1 MKRDPAER
9 YIKERMDSISVKKI
23 RPLFLWCQ
31 CEKCHKEF
39 RRELIYSCSYLDDF
53 WEHYFE
59 YYGCSH
65 CFPEKN
71 EFVKWLQDT
80 ERLYT
85 EDSLREKYKKGNW

>member
-1 MKRDPAER
+1 MRDPAER
-9 YIKERMDSISVKKI
+9 YIKEHMDSIRVKKI

-39 RRELIYSCSYLDDF
+39 RRELIYHCSGLRYFL
-53 WEHYFE
+53 EHYFG

-65 CFPEKN
+65 CFQDKD
-71 EFVKWLQDT
+71 EFAKWLQDT

-85 EDSLREKYKKGNW
+85 EDSLRKICI